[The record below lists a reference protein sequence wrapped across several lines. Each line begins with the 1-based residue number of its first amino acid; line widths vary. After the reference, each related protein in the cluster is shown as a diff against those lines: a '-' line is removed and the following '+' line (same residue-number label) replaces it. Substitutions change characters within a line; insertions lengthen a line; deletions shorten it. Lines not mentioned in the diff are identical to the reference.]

1 MIDDVEIVERP
12 EVSRGEVNGI
22 WTQVDAVRIAVQ
34 SHTGE
39 LAAIRELCS
48 GLVADAR
55 WGRVLLFLLLLERV
69 GVHVLETAP
78 AQAMIAMV
86 SP

>member
-34 SHTGE
+34 SHTE
-39 LAAIRELCS
+39 DLAAIKALCA
-48 GLVADAR
+48 GLVADMR
-55 WGRVLLFLLLLERV
+55 WSRVLLFLLLLERV
-69 GVHVLETAP
+69 AAHVLATAP